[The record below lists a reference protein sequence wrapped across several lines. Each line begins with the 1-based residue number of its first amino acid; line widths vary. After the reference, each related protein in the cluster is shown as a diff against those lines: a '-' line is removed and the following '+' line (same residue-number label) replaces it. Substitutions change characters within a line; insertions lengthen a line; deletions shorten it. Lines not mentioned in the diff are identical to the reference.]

1 MIQGAYSAE
10 QPTNRPYETPV
21 TGRRLDGRR
30 VYAALVFVPLFYLLV
45 RYFPPVALFA
55 LVAGA
60 ALLALTEFYRLH
72 FRDERVPLAMALGLG
87 SGGLLLASLQWPEIT
102 SERTVI
108 FLIMLAIITYGL
120 FSSRQLRQN
129 LVDCAVLMF
138 GVLYVGLTLGYLL
151 LTRALEGGE
160 FLVFFVVLVTWAG
173 DTGAYYVGMS
183 VGRRQL
189 APVISPNKTVEGLIG
204 GLVLAI
210 VAAVAA
216 RAWFLPSFSL
226 VDCLASG
233 LLLTGAGVLG
243 DLAESAMKRSGGV
256 KDSGALIPGH
266 GGMLDRLDSLLF
278 AAPAFYYY
286 VTLVRGTS

>member
-21 TGRRLDGRR
+21 TGRRLDGHR

-45 RYFPPVALFA
+45 RYLPPVAFFA
-55 LVAGA
+55 LVAGT
-60 ALLALTEFYRLH
+60 ALLAMMEFYRLH

-87 SGGLLLASLQWPEIT
+87 SSGLLLASLQWPGIT

-108 FLIMLAIITYGL
+108 FLTMLVIVAYGL
-120 FSSRQLRQN
+120 FSSHQVRQN

-160 FLVFFVVLVTWAG
+160 FLIFFVVLVTWAG
-173 DTGAYYVGMS
+173 DTGAYCVGIS
-183 VGRRQL
+183 LGRRQL

-210 VAAVAA
+210 AAAVAA
-216 RAWFLPSFSL
+216 RAWFLPWFSL

-243 DLAESAMKRSGGV
+243 DLTESALKRSAGV
-256 KDSGALIPGH
+256 KDSGSLIPGH
-266 GGMLDRLDSLLF
+266 GGMLDRVDSLLF

-286 VTLVRGTS
+286 VTLVKG